1 MAGVEGDG
9 VYKMVS
15 SNSEEILC
23 THLCM
28 CVCVSLYIMKL
39 GQRER
44 DREEMIEQRNQNVKI
59 G

>member
-1 MAGVEGDG
+1 MVGVEGDD

-15 SNSEEILC
+15 SNSEEILR

-28 CVCVSLYIMKL
+28 CVCVSLYIIKL

-44 DREEMIEQRNQNVKI
+44 ETERK
-59 G
+59 

>member
-1 MAGVEGDG
+1 MVGEEGDD

-23 THLCM
+23 THVCVYV
-28 CVCVSLYIMKL
+28 CVCGGVYIMKL

-44 DREEMIEQRNQNVKI
+44 QRGNDIANEAKC
-59 G
+59 

>member
-1 MAGVEGDG
+1 MHTLMYV
-9 VYKMVS
+9 
-15 SNSEEILC
+15 
-23 THLCM
+23 